1 MHFTILIERKGAEPL
16 RKQVDV
22 FGKDDETVVVAEC
35 KACAKLT
42 RRTLQKDIEEFANLK
57 GPISSAVRK
66 PLRHRC
72 EAEDYLAV
80 CH

>member
-1 MHFTILIERKGAEPL
+1 M
-16 RKQVDV
+16 

-57 GPISSAVRK
+57 GPISSAVRGHYGAGVK
-66 PLRHRC
+66 LKTVPVVTRMLSGRPQTNKEHWARIFRS
-72 EAEDYLAV
+72 
-80 CH
+80 